1 MIFVEFV
8 ESFCSIFQIVS
19 IVFDFRIFY
28 AKSQYNRATDSKR
41 QVGSTIKPFLYY
53 AALENGFTSSTTFT
67 SEKTT
72 FTFSYDK
79 TYSPKNYGDIYAQ
92 KPITMA
98 AAIAYSDNI
107 YAVKTHLFLGEDT
120 LVNLTSR
127 IGINDKLEPIPSL
140 ALGSQEI
147 NLVDMTEAYSTFA
160 NEGYKV
166 DGYFIEK
173 DPNDSFSSEGT
184 VRYGEEQ
191 DVDDL

>member
-1 MIFVEFV
+1 
-8 ESFCSIFQIVS
+8 
-19 IVFDFRIFY
+19 
-28 AKSQYNRATDSKR
+28 
-41 QVGSTIKPFLYY
+41 
-53 AALENGFTSSTTFT
+53 
-67 SEKTT
+67 
-72 FTFSYDK
+72 
-79 TYSPKNYGDIYAQ
+79 
-92 KPITMA
+92 MA

-173 DPNDSFSSEGT
+173 VTDLEGN
-184 VRYGEEQ
+184 VLYQHEEEKQ
-191 DVDDL
+191 MF